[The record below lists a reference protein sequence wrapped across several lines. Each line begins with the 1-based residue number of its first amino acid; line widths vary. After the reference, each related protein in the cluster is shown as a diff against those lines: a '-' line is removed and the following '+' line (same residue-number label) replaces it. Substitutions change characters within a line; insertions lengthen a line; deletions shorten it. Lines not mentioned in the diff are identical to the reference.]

1 MNRIDRAVIAGLLVA
16 LAVAAV
22 AIGGPALAPRLQPTV
37 SAPPSA
43 PAVTPY
49 REGVLSRPTNVN
61 PLAARTQADRDLVAL
76 TFDGLVGRG
85 ADGRTIPGLAR
96 SWTTSESGDSWSF
109 QLSPDRRWQDGE
121 AITADDVVFT
131 IQVLQSPDFHG
142 PGAGS
147 WAGITVTAP
156 DPATVEFA
164 LATPIGGFLDLATQP
179 IVPRHLLSDVP
190 PGGMA
195 DAPFGKHPIGS
206 GAYEIE
212 ELDRD
217 HAVLLPTAAGGGQDS
232 GDAASGAPSAAS
244 SGASSIDPLAT
255 PGPTRRP
262 AGQSGPGRLEFEF
275 FDDPDALSGAFREGR
290 LDAVSGLDPAAATAL
305 AATPGARAVRNPST
319 TLAAVVLNLHPTE
332 DAFVDPRTRLALLA
346 AIDRSR
352 IVSVAFG
359 GAATR
364 ADGLIPPTSWA
375 FSTAANPP
383 VERDLKA
390 AAKSLGAAGWTKAKD
405 GWRQEGAKA
414 ARTIELLVPDR
425 TANPILY
432 AAGSQIAADWTALG
446 FTVSLREE
454 DPAVLATDHL
464 RTGDFEAAVVDIAIG
479 HDPDLYPLL
488 ASSQIRTG
496 GANVIGLQD
505 PPLDALLEAARKPG
519 TDEAR
524 GAAYL
529 ALQERLAGGTYI
541 LPIAWPD
548 DVVVLA
554 GRVSGPV
561 SREVSDGSERFG
573 DVLTWRLAD
582 DR

>member
-1 MNRIDRAVIAGLLVA
+1 MNRIDRAVIAGLLVV

-22 AIGGPALAPRLQPTV
+22 AIGGPALAPRLQQAA
-37 SAPPSA
+37 SATPSS
-43 PAVTPY
+43 PAVSPY

-76 TFDGLVGRG
+76 VFEGLVGRG
-85 ADGRTIPGLAR
+85 SDGGAIPGLAR
-96 SWTTSESGDSWSF
+96 SWTTSETGDAWTF
-109 QLSPDRRWQDGE
+109 QLAADRRWQDGE

-131 IQVLQSPDFHG
+131 IQTLQSPDYHG

-147 WAGITVTAP
+147 WAGITVSAP
-156 DPATVEFA
+156 DPATVQFA
-164 LATPIGGFLDLATQP
+164 LATPLGGFLDLATQP

-190 PGGMA
+190 PGAMA
-195 DAPFGKHPIGS
+195 DAAFGKRPVGS
-206 GAYEIE
+206 GPYAID

-217 HAVLLPTAAGGGQDS
+217 HAVLLPAGGGAGPSTADP
-232 GDAASGAPSAAS
+232 ASDDPPGVATA
-244 SGASSIDPLAT
+244 DPLAT

-262 AGQSGPGRLEFEF
+262 AGQIGLERLEFQF
-275 FDDPDALSGAFREGR
+275 FDDHDALSTAFLEGR
-290 LDAVSGLDPAAATAL
+290 LDAVSGLDPAAATTL
-305 AATPGARAVRNPST
+305 AATPGARAVRDPST

-332 DAFVDPRTRLALLA
+332 DAFVDPRTRLALLS
-346 AIDRSR
+346 AIDRAR

-375 FSTAANPP
+375 FDAAANPP
-383 VERDLKA
+383 VARDLKA

-405 GWRQEGAKA
+405 GWRQEGAKS

-446 FTVSLREE
+446 FTVELREE

-524 GAAYL
+524 GAAYR

-548 DVVVLA
+548 EVVVLA
-554 GRVSGPV
+554 ARVSGPA
-561 SREVSDGSERFG
+561 SREVADGSERFG